1 MTGKGF
7 QHKKK
12 MNTKCICRS
21 GTGLFTDLSIREP
34 LNFGAIDVKMY
45 GGMKVKEANFLWNS
59 FGIPVNY
66 WVRPEFWVT
75 VPIELNRLV
84 QKSEVWLLQLCQN
97 LMWVQKVWVSV
108 TKMPSQ

>member
-1 MTGKGF
+1 
-7 QHKKK
+7 
-12 MNTKCICRS
+12 MNTKCICWS

-34 LNFGAIDVKMY
+34 LNFGAIDVKMQ
-45 GGMKVKEANFLWNS
+45 GMKVKEANFLWNS

-75 VPIELNRLV
+75 VLIELNSLV

-97 LMWVQKVWVSV
+97 LMRVQKIWVSV
-108 TKMPSQ
+108 TKMLSQ